1 MVNLPSRRRTHE
13 NSPPSSFNRATEQKR
28 VFDRISIVP
37 VAPRNCGESPRPV
50 QRQRG
55 HIRLTHLEN
64 NLSRPAVNDRRE
76 YRIEQLAAETPPTL
90 DGTHREVEDL
100 GLIRCNTGDYVASD
114 RLHCPSRGDK
124 KDSVAHVEKLVERVF
139 GPRVAE
145 RRVLDFGDRRNIVRR
160 SGSDTR

>member
-1 MVNLPSRRRTHE
+1 MVNLRSGRRPNE
-13 NSPPSSFNRATEQKR
+13 KPPPLSFNCAPQQKR
-28 VFDRISIVP
+28 VFNRISIVP
-37 VAPRNCGESPRPV
+37 VASRNFRESPRPV

-55 HIRLTHLEN
+55 HIRLAHLEK

-76 YRIEQLAAETPPTL
+76 SRIKQLAAETPPTL
-90 DGTHREVEDL
+90 GGTHREVEDV
-100 GLIRCNTGDYVASD
+100 GLIRGNTGDYVAGD
-114 RLHCPSRGDK
+114 HLHCPSSGDK

-145 RRVLDFGDRRNIVRR
+145 RCALDFGNRRNIARR